1 MYNLLISLGAFAL
14 AWMLVSLLFGGVF
27 YGVIP
32 GLIALGIAY
41 VWLARR
47 SYMAMGAAVQ
57 ASQELLQPPP
67 GFNPMNPAQAGKW
80 KPPFEKA
87 IAVLESA
94 LELQKWQFLVVEQ
107 LAGQI
112 GQLYYLQK
120 SFDAA
125 VPYLHRAWARDWM
138 AKAFLGAHMCR
149 QKKLAEMKAA
159 FEVAVKAHD
168 KEPFLWNMYAWCL
181 QKLGED
187 ETAILVLDR
196 AHTLVPADERTSTN
210 LQNLRNGKKV
220 TMKPFGDTWYLF
232 FLEEPP
238 QVMVPQGYGSQAFGQ
253 QRGMRQQPRKR

>member
-1 MYNLLISLGAFAL
+1 MYNLLISLGAL
-14 AWMLVSLLFGGVF
+14 AVSWILVSLILGGVF
-27 YGVIP
+27 YGIIP
-32 GLIALGIAY
+32 GLIAFGVAY

-87 IAVLESA
+87 IAVLEAA
-94 LELQKWQFLVVEQ
+94 LALQKWQFLIAEQ

-120 SFDAA
+120 NYDAA
-125 VPYLHRAWARDWM
+125 VPYLQQAWARDWM

-149 QKKLAEMKAA
+149 LKKLSEMKSA
-159 FEVAVKAHD
+159 FEIAVKAHD
-168 KEPFLWNMYAWCL
+168 KEPFLWNVYAWCL

-187 ETAILVLDR
+187 ATAILVLDR
-196 AHTLVPADERTSTN
+196 AHTLVPGDERTATN
-210 LQNLRNGKKV
+210 LQNVRNGKKV

-232 FLEEPP
+232 FLEDPP
-238 QVMVPQGYGSQAFGQ
+238 QVMVPQGYGAQPFGQ
-253 QRGMRQQPRKR
+253 QRGMRQPPRKR